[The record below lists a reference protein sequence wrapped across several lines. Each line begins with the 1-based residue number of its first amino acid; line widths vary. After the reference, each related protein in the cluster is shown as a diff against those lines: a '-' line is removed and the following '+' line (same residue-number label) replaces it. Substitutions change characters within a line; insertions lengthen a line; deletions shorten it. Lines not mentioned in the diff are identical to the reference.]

1 MTSEQNCFVH
11 IVLPGATEFVPAGR
25 FQLSESPGGARVGR
39 FVYALSYLKRSNAV
53 ALDPVQLRLAQT
65 PFETARL
72 RGIFGAIRDAM
83 PDSWG
88 RRVIERRHGGV
99 TLDDFRYL
107 MEGADDRAGALAFS
121 KSAEPPL
128 PVQSFPSTIHLAELQ
143 AAADA
148 TIAGEPVPR
157 NIPGDQLHAL
167 FLQGTSMGG
176 ARPKAMVEH
185 DSELWL
191 AKFGH
196 PDDRWN
202 DPRVEHGLLTLA
214 KQCGIRVAESRVEK
228 VGGRDVVLVRRFDR
242 KRADRGYYRHRM
254 ISALTALQAD
264 SSASGRERW
273 SYLLFADEIR
283 RASAAG
289 SKDLRELFTRMCFNA
304 AVSNSDDHPRNH
316 ALLAEGESW
325 RLSPAY
331 DVTPIPSLARDERFL
346 AMACGPLGR
355 LANKNNL
362 IAAAGRFLLSEEEA
376 GQIFERTSQTV
387 RLRWEETMRQCG
399 VSEKDCRTI
408 EPAFLHD
415 GLFHDLALHAR

>member
-11 IVLPGATEFVPAGR
+11 IVLPGATDFVPAGR

-39 FVYALSYLKRSNAV
+39 FVYARSYLKRNNAV
-53 ALDPVQLRLAQT
+53 ELGPVQLRLAQT

-121 KSAEPPL
+121 ESAEPPL

-148 TIAGEPVPR
+148 TIAGDPIPQE
-157 NIPGDQLHAL
+157 IPGDQLHAL
-167 FLQGTSMGG
+167 LLQGTSMGG
-176 ARPKAMVEH
+176 ARPKASVEH

-214 KQCGIRVAESRVEK
+214 QQCGIRVAESRVEK

-242 KRADRGYYRHRM
+242 KRADRGYYRHRYT
-254 ISALTALQAD
+254 L
-264 SSASGRERW
+264 
-273 SYLLFADEIR
+273 
-283 RASAAG
+283 
-289 SKDLRELFTRMCFNA
+289 
-304 AVSNSDDHPRNH
+304 
-316 ALLAEGESW
+316 
-325 RLSPAY
+325 
-331 DVTPIPSLARDERFL
+331 
-346 AMACGPLGR
+346 GPWTCRGNR
-355 LANKNNL
+355 K
-362 IAAAGRFLLSEEEA
+362 
-376 GQIFERTSQTV
+376 
-387 RLRWEETMRQCG
+387 LRWNTQ
-399 VSEKDCRTI
+399 
-408 EPAFLHD
+408 L
-415 GLFHDLALHAR
+415 